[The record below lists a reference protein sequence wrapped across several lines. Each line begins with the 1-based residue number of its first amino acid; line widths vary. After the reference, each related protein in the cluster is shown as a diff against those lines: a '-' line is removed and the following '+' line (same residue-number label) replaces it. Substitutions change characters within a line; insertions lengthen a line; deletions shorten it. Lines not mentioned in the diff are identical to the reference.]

1 MSSTSVTTVLYADAS
16 RIAERYA
23 AWVLI
28 HDNRRISKQDAV
40 NEIITK
46 AAAAI
51 LPEEFTA
58 SADPV
63 KMSKKKM

>member
-1 MSSTSVTTVLYADAS
+1 MSSGSVTTVLYADAS

-46 AAAAI
+46 AAVEN
-51 LPEEFTA
+51 LPEDFKA
-58 SADPV
+58 SVDVSKP
-63 KMSKKKM
+63 SKKR